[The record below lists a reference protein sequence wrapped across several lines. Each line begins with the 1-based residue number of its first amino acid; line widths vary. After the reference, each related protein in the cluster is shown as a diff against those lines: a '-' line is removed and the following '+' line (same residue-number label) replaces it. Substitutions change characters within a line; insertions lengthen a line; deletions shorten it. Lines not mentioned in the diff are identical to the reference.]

1 MREAVVAVLVRDERL
16 LVIRRGP
23 KAVAEGYWAPLS
35 GRIEAGESQEAA
47 VVREVGEETG
57 LHVRALEKVWECPSD
72 DGLFRLHW
80 WTVDTDS
87 AELELDPG
95 EVSEARWVTPAEF
108 LELKPTF
115 EADREFVSHV
125 LPSVSR

>member
-1 MREAVVAVLVRDERL
+1 MREAVVAVMVKDERL
-16 LVIRRGP
+16 LVIRRGS
-23 KAVAEGYWAPLS
+23 KAIAEGYWAPLS

-47 VVREVGEETG
+47 VVREVGEEAG
-57 LHVRALEKVWECPSD
+57 LRVRALEKVWECPSD

-80 WTVDTDS
+80 WTVDADD

-108 LELKPTF
+108 FELKPTF
-115 EADREFVSHV
+115 EADREFVSHM
-125 LPSVSR
+125 LPSISR